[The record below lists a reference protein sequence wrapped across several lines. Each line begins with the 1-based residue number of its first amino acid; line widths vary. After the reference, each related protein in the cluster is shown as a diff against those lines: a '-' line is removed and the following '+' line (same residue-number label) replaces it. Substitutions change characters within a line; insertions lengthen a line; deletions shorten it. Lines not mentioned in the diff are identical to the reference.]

1 MTSFNKYL
9 KEQLKDS
16 TFNEAFKEEKELRE
30 LAFKLNEERL
40 KKGKTQSAVAKEAH
54 LTQQQYSKIENGENC
69 NIMTY
74 LKASRA
80 IGYKLTLE
88 PIKQPRRL
96 AHA

>member
-1 MTSFNKYL
+1 MTSFNKYI

-16 TFNEAFKEEKELRE
+16 TFKETFEEEKELRA

-40 KKGKTQSAVAKEAH
+40 KKGKTQSTVAKEAH
-54 LTQQQYSKIENGENC
+54 LTQQQYSKIESGENC

-80 IGYKLTLE
+80 IGYRLTLE
-88 PIKQPRRL
+88 PIKQRRF
-96 AHA
+96 AHD